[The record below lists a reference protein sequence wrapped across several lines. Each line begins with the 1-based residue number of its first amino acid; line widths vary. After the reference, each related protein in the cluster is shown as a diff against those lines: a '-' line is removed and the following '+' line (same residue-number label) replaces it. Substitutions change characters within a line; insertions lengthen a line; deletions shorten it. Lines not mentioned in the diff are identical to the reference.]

1 MSENNKAVKLCCES
15 IYDQLFHLESIIKIT
30 KDACLD
36 KEFQSV
42 YYNLS
47 SKAKYTLSEERNN
60 YINMLTIAL
69 DKISEL
75 KAINDNIENELSCL

>member
-30 KDACLD
+30 KNACLD

>member
-1 MSENNKAVKLCCES
+1 MSENNKTMMRCCES

-30 KDACLD
+30 KNACLD
-36 KEFQSV
+36 KEFQAV